1 MKNKKVLLLILST
14 LVIGSVFGGCGKD
27 TNKVNDTQIET
38 TQSTEVESEVKSEDT
53 DYDTLLSKVE
63 LCKLDNIKL
72 TTKKE
77 KVTDADVN
85 KEVKTFISSTT
96 YYKKIKDRKV
106 KDTDSIVISYSGT
119 VDGKKFDGCEAEDVV
134 CDIDNNSYIDG
145 FASGLVGHKPG
156 DKVTLHLTF
165 PNDYETADLAG
176 KDVTYTI
183 TIDYIQGDKVE
194 PKMTDTFIKEYTDWG
209 SLSKVKKDVKKF
221 LEQKSE
227 DNYDTAIQNELL
239 DYLIE
244 NSKLPEIPNSYITD
258 YKADMQSYYNNAAKA
273 AGVGYTE
280 FLQNTLGLTEDEFD
294 AESTKT
300 AKNYMQS
307 KLILDTLAKTENI
320 TLSDDEFDAY
330 AEKFAK
336 KIGYNSKDEFL
347 SMMESNGETDDFKEE
362 ALYDKIVKTLISKYS
377 E

>member
-27 TNKVNDTQIET
+27 TNKVNDTQVET
-38 TQSTEVESEVKSEDT
+38 TQSTEVESEAKSEDT

-72 TTKKE
+72 TTKKSE
-77 KVTDADVN
+77 VTDEDVN
-85 KEVKTFISSTT
+85 KEVKTFISSVT
-96 YYKKIKDRKV
+96 YYEKIKNRKV
-106 KDTDSIVISYSGT
+106 KDTDSVVISYSGT
-119 VDGKKFDGCEAEDVV
+119 VDGKKFSGCEAEDVV
-134 CDIDNNSYIDG
+134 CDIDDNSYIDG

-165 PNDYETADLAG
+165 PDNYETTDVAG

-194 PKMTDTFIKEYTDWG
+194 PEMTNAFIKEYTDWG
-209 SLSKVKKDVKKF
+209 SLSEVKKDVKKS

-227 DNYDTAIQNELL
+227 DNYDTTIQNELL

-258 YKADMQSYYNNAAKA
+258 YKADMQSYYNNAAQA